1 MAANLDSSQREAVCC
16 GTGPCEIIAGP
27 GSGKTLVLTE
37 RIRYLI
43 EHCNINPSEI
53 LVLTFSR
60 AAALEMKERFI
71 RGSDKPY
78 QDVRFGTFHSVFFH
92 ILKESSGKNYTILG
106 SSTRD
111 RILNQL
117 LRNYYPDERQRPL
130 VEELD
135 KALHSLTGSEKG
147 IVFLR
152 DIRRDYFSFLRENAY
167 MDFDGMIRECRRLL
181 IENEE
186 VRRYW
191 QEQFRAILVDEFQ
204 DINIEQ
210 YEVLKLL
217 TSGRGL
223 FVVGDDDQSIYGF
236 RGSSP
241 AVMQK
246 FMDDFRSA
254 QRIRLKYNYRCSGR
268 ICRASSLMIRENR
281 MRIAK
286 KSEAAGKTGEKVILR
301 GFREEKEE
309 LLYLL
314 NAIKKL
320 SLSEQCRA
328 AVIVRTNLH
337 AAKIQKYLSA
347 GGVQCAGNASPSSD
361 IMDTVLRDLEQYQ
374 LLSVQIRGGLLSRES
389 LYRVMN
395 RPERYILR
403 SAAGKEKVTP
413 ESLLDYAVRHKGP
426 AGEIREFLHDLSVL
440 SGLEPEGFVRYLFSA
455 VGYADWARQHLG
467 AGEAVGIVLDRILDK
482 SRGAKDLDHL
492 IRSLRGQDFGTGV
505 KKESGVRIITMH
517 VCKGL
522 EFDHV
527 YLPALNEGII
537 PGRRCR
543 TEEDIEEE
551 RRLLYVAMTRAKDHL
566 EMLYVTGTKENPRPP
581 SRFLSV
587 YGIRSFVYSS

>member
-1 MAANLDSSQREAVCC
+1 MTANLDSSQREAVCC

-27 GSGKTLVLTE
+27 G
-37 RIRYLI
+37 
-43 EHCNINPSEI
+43 
-53 LVLTFSR
+53 
-60 AAALEMKERFI
+60 
-71 RGSDKPY
+71 GSDKPY

-403 SAAGKEKVTP
+403 
-413 ESLLDYAVRHKGP
+413 
-426 AGEIREFLHDLSVL
+426 
-440 SGLEPEGFVRYLFSA
+440 
-455 VGYADWARQHLG
+455 
-467 AGEAVGIVLDRILDK
+467 
-482 SRGAKDLDHL
+482 
-492 IRSLRGQDFGTGV
+492 
-505 KKESGVRIITMH
+505 
-517 VCKGL
+517 
-522 EFDHV
+522 
-527 YLPALNEGII
+527 
-537 PGRRCR
+537 
-543 TEEDIEEE
+543 
-551 RRLLYVAMTRAKDHL
+551 
-566 EMLYVTGTKENPRPP
+566 
-581 SRFLSV
+581 
-587 YGIRSFVYSS
+587 

>member
-1 MAANLDSSQREAVCC
+1 MTANLDSSQREAVCC

-403 SAAGKEKVTP
+403 
-413 ESLLDYAVRHKGP
+413 
-426 AGEIREFLHDLSVL
+426 
-440 SGLEPEGFVRYLFSA
+440 
-455 VGYADWARQHLG
+455 
-467 AGEAVGIVLDRILDK
+467 
-482 SRGAKDLDHL
+482 
-492 IRSLRGQDFGTGV
+492 
-505 KKESGVRIITMH
+505 
-517 VCKGL
+517 
-522 EFDHV
+522 
-527 YLPALNEGII
+527 
-537 PGRRCR
+537 
-543 TEEDIEEE
+543 
-551 RRLLYVAMTRAKDHL
+551 
-566 EMLYVTGTKENPRPP
+566 
-581 SRFLSV
+581 
-587 YGIRSFVYSS
+587 